1 MNDSVERQARRDYLV
16 QQLEEGRFD
25 NVKLLFETLEDY
37 DELLPE
43 LAMDLNLRV
52 RSGVYRLL
60 LELEEDFAPRLA
72 RLGPALAR
80 RLAAEEP
87 TLRGD
92 LCSALGLVGTPEQVL
107 DLEPLLDDPNQQVR
121 ELAAEAIEEIA
132 ERYHL

>member
-1 MNDSVERQARRDYLV
+1 MSDSVDRQARRDYLV

-25 NVKLLFETLEDY
+25 NVKLLFEKLEDY

-43 LAMDLNLRV
+43 LAMDLNMRV

-60 LELEEDFAPRLA
+60 LELEEDLAPRLA
-72 RLGPALAR
+72 RLAPALAR
-80 RLAAEEP
+80 RLDADEP

-92 LCSALGLVGTPEQVL
+92 LCSALGLVGTPAQIE
-107 DLEPLLDDPNQQVR
+107 DLEPLLTDPNAQVR